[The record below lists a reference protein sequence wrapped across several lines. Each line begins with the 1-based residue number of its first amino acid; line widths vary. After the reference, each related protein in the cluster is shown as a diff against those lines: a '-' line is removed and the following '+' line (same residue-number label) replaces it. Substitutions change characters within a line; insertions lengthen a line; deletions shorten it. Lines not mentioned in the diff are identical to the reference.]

1 MSTVATTS
9 TAATATT
16 TTTLGFCLIDY
27 FSVDVIITGAT
38 LLFTTEQL
46 NKTSLFC
53 KLQLSCYT

>member
-9 TAATATT
+9 TAATAT